1 VSDDRLTY
9 VGHATVLLEQ
19 AGIRILTDP
28 VLRPRIGHIRRVV
41 PPPDP
46 AHRRDLDAV
55 LISHAHHDHLDVP
68 SLRRLELRGPVVAP
82 RGVARVI
89 RRAGLHDVI
98 ELRPGE
104 RCELG
109 PLGVE
114 ALEAEHDGRRL
125 PGGAR
130 NQALGYL
137 IDGADAVY
145 FAGDTDL
152 FTGMEAL
159 AGRVDTALLPVS
171 GWGPRL
177 PPGHLGPASAA
188 RAAALIR
195 PRTVVPIHWGT
206 LQRMGTRLGDRHAAA
221 RDFAA
226 AVGTR
231 APGTEVRILEPGE
244 SMPLSS
250 GGGGRH
256 SNSSKREVSA

>member
-19 AGIRILTDP
+19 AGVRVLTDP
-28 VLRPRIGHIRRVV
+28 VLRPRIGHISRIV

-46 AHRRDLDAV
+46 AHYRDLDAV

-68 SLRRLELRGPVVAP
+68 SLRMLELHGPVVVP

-89 RRAGLHDVI
+89 RRAGLRDVI
-98 ELRPGE
+98 ELGPGE

-130 NQALGYL
+130 NPALGYL
-137 IDGADAVY
+137 TEGANAVY

-152 FTGMEAL
+152 FEGMEAL

-177 PPGHLGPASAA
+177 PPGHLGPGSAA

-195 PRTVVPIHWGT
+195 PQTAVPIHWGT
-206 LQRMGTRLGDRHAAA
+206 LQRVGLKRGDRHAAA
-221 RDFAA
+221 REFAT

-244 SMPLSS
+244 SLPLPR
-250 GGGGRH
+250 GGVRQ
-256 SNSSKREVSA
+256 SNSSKRDVSA

>member
-1 VSDDRLTY
+1 VSDTLTY

-19 AGIRILTDP
+19 AGTRILTDP
-28 VLRPRIGHIRRVV
+28 VLRPRIGHIRRIV

-68 SLRRLELRGPVVAP
+68 SLRMLELRGPVVVP
-82 RGVARVI
+82 RGWARVI
-89 RRAGLHDVI
+89 RRAGLRDVI
-98 ELRPGE
+98 ELLPGE
-104 RCELG
+104 RCEIG

-137 IDGADAVY
+137 IEGADPVY

-152 FTGMEAL
+152 FAGMEAL
-159 AGRVDTALLPVS
+159 AGRVGTALLPVS

-206 LQRMGTRLGDRHAAA
+206 LQRMGTQRGDRHAAA

-226 AVGTR
+226 AVGSR

-244 SMPLSS
+244 SMPLPD
-250 GGGGRH
+250 GGAPH
-256 SNSSKREVSA
+256 SNSSKRDVSA